1 MGSGTSKGRKAIH
14 RKVKKGKGKYLV
26 NKCLLGHIET
36 MGFRE
41 WVILAEKT
49 AKFFPVY
56 HTYFILYSDV
66 IYGDSYFLEQ
76 VLYLNSF
83 RR

>member
-14 RKVKKGKGKYLV
+14 RKVKKGKGKCLV

-41 WVILAEKT
+41 
-49 AKFFPVY
+49 
-56 HTYFILYSDV
+56 
-66 IYGDSYFLEQ
+66 
-76 VLYLNSF
+76 
-83 RR
+83 